1 MKRIYSIAAL
11 GTLLFWTAC
20 SDSSS
25 DVAGSTELPNMD
37 QKYTEPV
44 ICTRIGVGDSAA
56 LQEAK
61 CYWSAEMWNRE
72 SGYRVRTGFDNGTNT
87 SGIWYWTV
95 DAKEAVFDWP
105 DSVTADYD
113 SMALSKVIDKCDGSV
128 CGNVNFNGDNSKASL
143 KFSLAGKDS
152 SGEFESIDAHSMQ
165 GICVEYFGKAIWVGL
180 DYDDSLSKELSGE
193 RFEVLL
199 PDYKYTKKQAGQKGK
214 ELCLPWNAFRPTR
227 YYRNAD
233 KIDDVVSHLRGINFI
248 MAYPGS
254 DSSYFEIVG
263 LGRFSGEIPEDVHPV
278 NKKCKPVY
286 VQEYFCECSY
296 TEERSE
302 SDGEAKAASYSYE
315 FGYSVFDD
323 TSDYRPRAVTECLRG
338 LMSSANAT
346 IMEFRRTAWDRPCE
360 DPLPKTI
367 VCEDGSVS
375 ESKEFA
381 EMYKEY
387 EKMVNKAYD
396 KEKDIVDSEYAYC
409 LASHDTLSDGR
420 AIPDTCRVESMLED
434 RDVGQ
439 LDYADGAYDGA
450 WVDFV
455 AWMDSLYLEDSS
467 DEATRYCLIRNM
479 SDTSVHRIASYST
492 DPEDWSL
499 AVKERH
505 PVVKSMK
512 CKSGKTYDSDEY
524 KEFLKELGLKND
536 KDSLKVYAAAKKVYF
551 GQFEEGFNTC
561 VDKYGDNGFLWEG
574 VWTKVYTGFDNGS
587 GTSGKWY
594 YETDSADGGNSH
606 IEWNHGYVIDD
617 WDDAGVFDSLLLVD
631 HRLKGTLVFER
642 KKMKRN
648 PYVNLGFWLA
658 GEDGKG
664 GHDVVD
670 VSGKQGICVVFDS
683 VPQNTYIQLDMGDS
697 LNTLVDGDLFTAT
710 NPRNYV
716 VESDSGMI
724 GLSVDVKRGRDCF
737 SWDDFEQSGSGKTM
751 KLKNALKHVAG
762 IKIHFENPYKEDL
775 RKDSF
780 VIRSI
785 YYK

>member
-1 MKRIYSIAAL
+1 MKQNRYGLFFVGAL
-11 GTLLFWTAC
+11 LLWTAC
-20 SDSSS
+20 SDKSSPLS
-25 DVAGSTELPNMD
+25 GSTEIPNMG
-37 QKYTEPV
+37 QNYTEPV
-44 ICTRIGVGDSAA
+44 ICGRVSAGDSAGIG
-56 LQEAK
+56 ETD

-72 SGYRVRTGFDNGTNT
+72 SGYRVHTGFDNGTNT
-87 SGIWYWTV
+87 SGIWYWTD
-95 DAKEAVFDWP
+95 DAGNAVFDWP
-105 DSVTADYD
+105 DSVTSDYD
-113 SMALSKVIDKCDGSV
+113 SMALAKVIDKCGGSV
-128 CGNVNFNGDNSKASL
+128 CGNLDFESDYSRASL
-143 KFSLAGKDS
+143 KFSFAGKDS
-152 SGEFESIDAHSMQ
+152 SGKFESIDAHSMQ
-165 GICVEYFGKAIWVGL
+165 GICVEYFGESIWMEL
-180 DYDDSLSKELSGE
+180 DYDDSLSKEFNGT
-193 RFEVLL
+193 RFDLLL
-199 PDYKYTKKQAGQKGK
+199 PEYKQTEKQAGQKGK
-214 ELCLPWNAFRPTR
+214 EICLPWNAFKPNIYR
-227 YYRNAD
+227 YGVNL
-233 KIDDVVSHLRGINFI
+233 DDVVSHLRGISFV

-254 DSSYFEIVG
+254 NRSYFEIVS
-263 LGRFSGEIPEDVHPV
+263 LGRFSGDLPEDLHPV
-278 NKKCKPVY
+278 EKECKAVY
-286 VQEYFCECSY
+286 VKEYFCECSY
-296 TEERSE
+296 TDERSE
-302 SDGEAKAASYSYE
+302 FDGKVKAASYSHK
-315 FGYSVFDD
+315 FGYSKLSETSVF
-323 TSDYRPRAVTECLRG
+323 RPKAVTVCLGDLISR
-338 LMSSANAT
+338 ADAT
-346 IMEFRRTAWDRPCE
+346 IMDSRSTAWDRPCE
-360 DPLPKTI
+360 EPLPKTI
-367 VCEDGSVS
+367 VCKDGSVS

-381 EMYKEY
+381 KMYKEY

-434 RDVGQ
+434 RDVDQ
-439 LDYADGAYDGA
+439 LDYADGAYEAA
-450 WVDFV
+450 WKDFV
-455 AWMDSLYLEDSS
+455 AWMDSLYSLDSS

-479 SDTSVHRIASYST
+479 SDTSLHRIVSYNT
-492 DPEDWSL
+492 DPGNCSL

-505 PVVKSMK
+505 PIVKSIE

-536 KDSLKVYAAAKKVYF
+536 KDSLKVYAAAKKVYSR
-551 GQFEEGFNTC
+551 QIEEAFNTC
-561 VDKYGDNGFLWEG
+561 VDKYGDNRFLWEG
-574 VWTKVYTGFDNGS
+574 VWTKVNTGFDNGS

-594 YETDSADGGNSH
+594 YETDSADGGDSH
-606 IEWNHGYVIDD
+606 IEWNHGYVVDD

-631 HRLKGTLVFER
+631 HRLKGTLVFEK

-670 VSGKQGICVVFDS
+670 VSEKQGICVVFDS

-697 LNTLVDGDLFTAT
+697 LNTLVDGDLFTAK
-710 NPRNYV
+710 NLRNYA
-716 VESDSGMI
+716 VESDSGMV

-762 IKIHFENPYKEDL
+762 IKIHFESPYKDDL

>member
-1 MKRIYSIAAL
+1 MKRIYSIVAM

-20 SDSSS
+20 SDKSS
-25 DVAGSTELPNMD
+25 DVADSTELPNMN

-44 ICTRIGVGDSAA
+44 ICGRISVGESVE
-56 LQEAK
+56 LQEAE

-72 SGYRVRTGFDNGTNT
+72 SGYRVHTGFDNGTNT
-87 SGIWYWTV
+87 SGIWYWTDNAK
-95 DAKEAVFDWP
+95 DAAFDWP

-233 KIDDVVSHLRGINFI
+233 KIDDAVSHLRGINFI

-263 LGRFSGEIPEDVHPV
+263 LGRFSGENPEDVHPV

-315 FGYSVFDD
+315 FGYSVIDD

-346 IMEFRRTAWDRPCE
+346 IMEFRGTAWDRPCE

-381 EMYKEY
+381 KIYKEY
-387 EKMVNKAYD
+387 EKMVDKAYD
-396 KEKDIVDSEYAYC
+396 REKDIVDSEYAYC
-409 LASHDTLSDGR
+409 LAAHDTLSDGR
-420 AIPDTCRVESMLED
+420 AIPDTCRIASMLED
-434 RDVGQ
+434 RDISQ
-439 LDYADGAYDGA
+439 LDYTDDAYESA
-450 WVDFV
+450 WEDFV
-455 AWMDSLYLEDSS
+455 DWMDSLYLVDSL
-467 DEATRYCLIRNM
+467 DDATRYCLIRNM
-479 SDTSVHRIASYST
+479 SDTSIHRVVSYSA
-492 DPEDWSL
+492 DSMDEVIV
-499 AVKERH
+499 AKELH
-505 PVVKSMK
+505 PIVKSMK
-512 CKSGKTYDSDEY
+512 CKSGKVYDTDEY
-524 KEFLKELGLKND
+524 KEFLKEFGLKND
-536 KDSLKVYAAAKKVYF
+536 KDSLKVYAAAKKVYSKQIEDEF
-551 GQFEEGFNTC
+551 ATC

-606 IEWNHGYVIDD
+606 IDWNHGYVVGD
-617 WDDAGVFDSLLLVD
+617 WNDAAAFDSLLLVD
-631 HRLKGTLVFER
+631 HGLKGTVVFEK
-642 KKMKRN
+642 KKMKGN

-670 VSGKQGICVVFDS
+670 ISGKQGICVVFDS
-683 VPQNTYIQLDMGDS
+683 LPQNTYIQLDMGDS
-697 LNTLVDGDLFTAT
+697 LNALVDGDLFTAINT
-710 NPRNYV
+710 RNYA
-716 VESDSGMI
+716 VESDSGMVE
-724 GLSVDVKRGRDCF
+724 LSLSLKKGRNCF
-737 SWDDFEQSGSGKTM
+737 SWDMFEQSGSGKTM
-751 KLKNALKHVAG
+751 KLKEALKHVAG
-762 IKIHFENPYKEDL
+762 IKIHFESPYKEDH
-775 RKDSF
+775 REGSF